1 MEQVTLRAQRRVEA
15 GTRPS
20 RRLRRAGMV
29 PGVVYGRGSD
39 TVPVAVNSHDLYVAL
54 HTDAGLNALINVE
67 VEGGDT
73 VLAVARELQYHP
85 VRGEITHLDFI
96 KVSLDEAIEAEVAL
110 DFVGTPP
117 GVTDE
122 GGFVEMIANAVLIEA
137 LPTTIP
143 SSITLSIDELHI
155 GDTLKVSDL
164 PVVDGVT
171 YLDDADR
178 PLVTVL
184 APREEIEEAPTEEEL
199 EEGEEAAEGE
209 EGAEEEAAED
219 EEEG

>member
-1 MEQVTLRAQRRVEA
+1 
-15 GTRPS
+15 
-20 RRLRRAGMV
+20 MV

-39 TVPVAVNSHDLYVAL
+39 TVPVAVDSHDLYVAL

-67 VEGGDT
+67 VDGGDT

-122 GGFVEMIANAVLIEA
+122 GGFIEMIANAVLIEA
-137 LPTTIP
+137 LPTAIP
-143 SSITLSIDELHI
+143 SSITLEIDTLHI

-164 PVVDGVT
+164 PAVEGVA
-171 YLDDADR
+171 YLDDPDR

-184 APREEIEEAPTEEEL
+184 APREEEEEAPAEEEL
-199 EEGEEAAEGE
+199 EEGEEAAEAE
-209 EGAEEEAAED
+209 EGDEEAAAED

>member
-1 MEQVTLRAQRRVEA
+1 
-15 GTRPS
+15 
-20 RRLRRAGMV
+20 MV

-39 TVPVAVNSHDLYVAL
+39 TVPVAVDSHDLYVAL

-122 GGFVEMIANAVLIEA
+122 GGFIEMIANAVLIEA
-137 LPTTIP
+137 LPTAIP
-143 SSITLSIDELHI
+143 SSITLEIDTLHI

-164 PVVDGVT
+164 PAVEGVA
-171 YLDDADR
+171 YLDDPDR

-184 APREEIEEAPTEEEL
+184 APREEEEEAPAEEEL
-199 EEGEEAAEGE
+199 EEGEEAAEAE
-209 EGAEEEAAED
+209 EGDEEAAAED

>member
-1 MEQVTLRAQRRVEA
+1 MEQVTLRAQQRVEA

-39 TVPVAVNSHDLYVAL
+39 AVPVAVNSHDLYVAL
-54 HTDAGLNALINVE
+54 HTEAGLNALINVE

-85 VRGEITHLDFI
+85 VRGEITHLDLI

-110 DFVGTPP
+110 DFVGIPP

-122 GGFVEMIANAVLIEA
+122 GGFVEMIANAVLISA
-137 LPTTIP
+137 LPTAIP
-143 SSITLSIDELHI
+143 SLIAISIDELHI

-164 PVVDGVT
+164 PEVEGVV
-171 YLDDADR
+171 YLDDLDR

-184 APREEIEEAPTEEEL
+184 APRAEEEEVSAEEEL
-199 EEGEEAAEGE
+199 EEGAEVGAAEEAAEEESAENE
-209 EGAEEEAAED
+209 EG
-219 EEEG
+219 